1 MDLFY
6 GDFLASI
13 RVFCGP
19 LSLLFF
25 VIRHLE
31 VAILFVSIR
40 VHLSRRSLVRRRIR
54 LPRRSYIA

>member
-13 RVFCGP
+13 RVFRGP

-40 VHLSRRSLVRRRIR
+40 VHSWLKVSRGEDPGLD
-54 LPRRSYIA
+54 